1 MMNSNIKST
10 NSVSFG
16 TKIVFKDIGN
26 FYDARRGCKKTVD
39 HPWSINEI
47 TRAPEVFT
55 MAAGVCTAGGVLAK
69 SKTGKHLDIVMF
81 HITPSEKNLLS
92 FQQITDK
99 ILEKLDGDS
108 PLQGFLLGSRK
119 MKTNFLNTESDSAN
133 LFNKFRRFFTE
144 QLQIPVTLF
153 RGTNE
158 ESCVSF
164 AYDGYKDQADVLAF
178 SPSKVHQGPLKEFL
192 SDVFEETK
200 ISNPDTVSL
209 QETSVPARFNTLV
222 EVSK

>member
-1 MMNSNIKST
+1 MMNSNINSV

-16 TKIVFKDIGN
+16 TKIVFKDIGS
-26 FYDARRGCKKTVD
+26 FYDARRGCKNTVA

-69 SKTGKHLDIVMF
+69 SKTGNNFDIVMF
-81 HITPSEKNLLS
+81 HIAPSEKNILS
-92 FQQITDK
+92 FQQIADK

-108 PLQGFLLGSRK
+108 PMQGFLLGSRK
-119 MKTNFLNTESDSAN
+119 MGTNFLNTEFDSAN
-133 LFNKFRRFFTE
+133 LFNKFRKFFTE

-153 RGTNE
+153 RGNNE

-178 SPSKVHQGPLKEFL
+178 SSKKVHQGPVAEFL

-200 ISNPDTVSL
+200 ISNLDTVSL
-209 QETSVPARFNTLV
+209 QEASAPVGFNPGV